1 MGKTVYVVN
10 GSDDGLLGVYGN
22 IKAAYRVAKDYCNE
36 PLKIKVSYRQP
47 CKKLRNYY
55 TSVELADYYSMTNA
69 SITSIE
75 FNNEDMS
82 I

>member
-10 GSDDGLLGVYGN
+10 SSDDGLLGVYGN

-36 PLKIKVSYRQP
+36 TDIKVSYRQT

>member
-1 MGKTVYVVN
+1 MPKTVYVVN
-10 GSDDGLLGVYGN
+10 GSEDGLLGVYGN
-22 IKAAYRVAKDYCNE
+22 IKAAYRVAKNYCDGGTLE
-36 PLKIKVSYRQP
+36 VSYRQA

-55 TSVELADYYSMTNA
+55 TSVELADYYSECNA

-75 FNNEDMS
+75 YNSEDMS